1 MKFLSLFAAVAA
13 LSLSG
18 VTAQDEDPG
27 EITSQTALVPPPLPP
42 STGYGDPHFKTFT
55 GVKFDYHGECDMVLL
70 NNPSFANGLGMRL
83 HIRTTRVKYW
93 SYIEQIALQIGD
105 DVLEFNNDVDN
116 FLINGAKVGEPVKGV
131 KTRFGLEE
139 FWLRRDPKALS
150 LRLDNKLK
158 AKIDFIQHKKTHFPA
173 VSVSA
178 GSNQTIFEG
187 SLGMLGQWGTGKM
200 IGRDGVTEFDDA
212 EQFALEWQVRSDE
225 PMLFS
230 QARFPQHPQKCT
242 PPKAMPLMNRLG
254 SSHMQ
259 KEAEKACRGW
269 KEDKEQC
276 IFDVIATRNIGVA
289 GDDAPS
295 ADEEEEWSL
304 HGSVV

>member
-1 MKFLSLFAAVAA
+1 M
-13 LSLSG
+13 
-18 VTAQDEDPG
+18 
-27 EITSQTALVPPPLPP
+27 ALVPG
-42 STGYGDPHFKTFT
+42 TGSGDPHFKTFT
-55 GVKFDYHGECDMVLL
+55 GQKYDYHGECDLVLID
-70 NNPSFANGLGMRL
+70 NPSFADGLGMRL

-105 DVLEFNNDVDN
+105 DVLEFDNDVDN
-116 FLINGAKVGEPVKGV
+116 FLINGAKVGEAVRGT

-173 VSVSA
+173 VSVNA

-200 IGRDGVTEFDDA
+200 MGRDGVTEFDDA
-212 EQFALEWQVRSDE
+212 EAFALEWQVRSDE

-254 SSHMQ
+254 SSHMR
-259 KEAEKACRGW
+259 KEAERPAAAGKKTWKIASLMLLPLVTLELPVMMPRPSTMRKLKRKNGLFMEVLSKFLACGCSAFHLAL
-269 KEDKEQC
+269 EDRLTYPLVEASQ
-276 IFDVIATRNIGVA
+276 FV
-289 GDDAPS
+289 
-295 ADEEEEWSL
+295 
-304 HGSVV
+304 